1 MSFYIMIT
9 YEITLS
15 KQFRKDYA
23 VARHTVL
30 FSKIDELVALVSRN
44 PFQTPPPYEKLKGR
58 STPIRGVSINSIV
71 WYTRWTAM
79 KLRFCVA
86 GGIMSKG

>member
-1 MSFYIMIT
+1 MIT

-44 PFQTPPPYEKLKGR
+44 PFQIPPPYEKLKGEVNTYSR
-58 STPIRGVSINSIV
+58 RINQQHRLVYQVDGNEI
-71 WYTRWTAM
+71 TF
-79 KLRFCVA
+79 LRCWRHYE
-86 GGIMSKG
+86 

>member
-1 MSFYIMIT
+1 MMIT

-23 VARHTVL
+23 IARCTVL

-44 PFQTPPPYEKLKGR
+44 PFQTPPPYEKLKGEVNTYSR
-58 STPIRGVSINSIV
+58 RINQQHRLVYQVDGNEI
-71 WYTRWTAM
+71 TF
-79 KLRFCVA
+79 LRCWRHYE
-86 GGIMSKG
+86 